1 MNENDSIGYS
11 EQWKG
16 GIGRDLREKYL
27 PFPGKFTM
35 LPYLLNTFQVHGK
48 NRFTN
53 HEKGWQVLYQSLRSR
68 ADL

>member
-11 EQWKG
+11 VQQKS

-35 LPYLLNTFQVHGK
+35 LPYLLNALIFKYTGK
-48 NRFTN
+48 IGLQIT
-53 HEKGWQVLYQSLRSR
+53 KR
-68 ADL
+68 AGKYSTRV